1 MKNKTKVMIGL
12 AVASLATL
20 ALAAC
25 SGSTNRYGQ
34 YEKDG
39 YGIRVRY
46 YSNGGQFA
54 STADVDL
61 VDVYK
66 LPESGGIRLIEPG
79 SDERGPKGEKTQIAY
94 TGHFLAGWY
103 QTRTEITDVNGEKTY
118 SYSDPWDF
126 KNDRLTV
133 DKDKTFEEDEA
144 ALSLYAVWVPN
155 FTYTFYAQSG
165 AEWEQIGQY
174 VFNPQTSPS
183 EIVVPEW
190 DVEGENATGRM
201 DYHEFPK
208 RSGMTFE
215 NAYLDKD
222 MTQPCGETVVHGG
235 SVVAETGTAKD
246 GNLNVYT
253 TWKNGDWYKIS
264 TVSQLQSNISATG
277 CYELLSDTY
286 DFTDETW
293 SVALSE
299 GAFTGKFV
307 SETGCTFK
315 NINIIQ
321 TDSQKQFGG
330 LFGQIR
336 EEAEIKNVSFENVT
350 YRLNAATRLVGGAY
364 GVLAGTLSEN
374 ATVENVTVSGQM
386 LVGAGIATN
395 FSNYTVGLLTGNGVA
410 KGISFANIT
419 ADVVKM
425 DYVTPDTYPYKLAVD
440 RLSGIITISEN
451 ESAET
456 KPDTVYN

>member
-165 AEWEQIGQY
+165 ADRVQKPAVLGLADHALFEKKTYQMII
-174 VFNPQTSPS
+174 NPQ
-183 EIVVPEW
+183 ELAKEDMEMKIEKRA
-190 DVEGENATGRM
+190 GGR
-201 DYHEFPK
+201 HE
-208 RSGMTFE
+208 
-215 NAYLDKD
+215 
-222 MTQPCGETVVHGG
+222 
-235 SVVAETGTAKD
+235 
-246 GNLNVYT
+246 
-253 TWKNGDWYKIS
+253 
-264 TVSQLQSNISATG
+264 QS
-277 CYELLSDTY
+277 
-286 DFTDETW
+286 
-293 SVALSE
+293 
-299 GAFTGKFV
+299 
-307 SETGCTFK
+307 
-315 NINIIQ
+315 
-321 TDSQKQFGG
+321 
-330 LFGQIR
+330 R
-336 EEAEIKNVSFENVT
+336 
-350 YRLNAATRLVGGAY
+350 
-364 GVLAGTLSEN
+364 
-374 ATVENVTVSGQM
+374 
-386 LVGAGIATN
+386 
-395 FSNYTVGLLTGNGVA
+395 
-410 KGISFANIT
+410 
-419 ADVVKM
+419 
-425 DYVTPDTYPYKLAVD
+425 
-440 RLSGIITISEN
+440 
-451 ESAET
+451 
-456 KPDTVYN
+456 